1 MGIGK
6 SGEPVDSKKLR
17 IKLGEFVVAENG
29 KISDSYNEE
38 KLKEFFEDSD
48 MPSLPFFNL
57 DTEEG
62 LLDRLDYDFG
72 YVGGVGKRG
81 VYRTH

>member
-1 MGIGK
+1 MLILYTQDRCNWCDRLK
-6 SGEPVDSKKLR
+6 
-17 IKLGEFVVAENG
+17 
-29 KISDSYNEE
+29 E

-72 YVGGVGKRG
+72 YVGGVVKRRG
-81 VYRTH
+81 NRTP